1 MPEINMPL
9 GKTVQWAKEGRQH
22 FEGKKNPKH

>member
-1 MPEINMPL
+1 MPL

-22 FEGKKNPKH
+22 FEGKKKKTKILMLL